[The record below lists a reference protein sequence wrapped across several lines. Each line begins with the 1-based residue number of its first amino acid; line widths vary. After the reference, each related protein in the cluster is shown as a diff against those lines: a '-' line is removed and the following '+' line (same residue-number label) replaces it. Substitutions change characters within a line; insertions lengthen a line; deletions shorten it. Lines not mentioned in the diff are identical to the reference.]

1 MHSATVQTALLA
13 LVAISCRLIGLAATA
28 TVEAT
33 AAVDDSEEH
42 TYGVIVNCGSSGT
55 RAHIYQWLTRLDYP
69 ELLHHIVPMTG
80 ANGKPLTYDIGHK
93 GLSTVS
99 PHPQDAI
106 EYMKP
111 LLDFIR
117 DNIPKHR
124 HSFTGVYIMAT
135 AGMRLLDEE
144 EQDEIMSLLKNYIEQ
159 NYDFKIVS
167 TDVISG
173 ADEGKYQWI
182 SLNSK
187 AKRFL
192 NKNIDPKKMKT
203 FAVFEMGGA
212 SLQVTYQ
219 LSNAMY
225 RSIAIDF
232 SDKHLRELFKSQ
244 ITQPS
249 ISRGE
254 PTSRGVIQRGFL
266 HKKDQNLATR
276 DSEHF
281 YRLYSTTFLGFGSNS
296 IREAHHDLLIR
307 DHLFNKFNHFR
318 QTVKSSF
325 KCLRPKSNHAS
336 CSKLL
341 VKDPCIPVGHSEI
354 IVRPEEILSK
364 VASKTIGYT
373 PIEEDEKTVNITIEG
388 AGNYDKCRQTV
399 IRLLHVAKSEKFNC
413 ESSEPCAMSLIGVP
427 FIQFERLNVKA
438 IGDFF
443 YTTANSM
450 IDLSGRYNHRAMVK
464 KTEAICE
471 TPYDRLAEKYPDA
484 NCAKDMTRLY
494 TECFKAVWVD
504 TFLTKALRMP
514 RDYRSLETAASING
528 QSLDWTLGAVID
540 KSAAIEQYE
549 KTN

>member
-1 MHSATVQTALLA
+1 MHIATASAALLA
-13 LVAISCRLIGLAATA
+13 LFTIGCQFGRSIADELH
-28 TVEAT
+28 
-33 AAVDDSEEH
+33 DDEY
-42 TYGVIVNCGSSGT
+42 TFGVIVNCGSSGT

-69 ELLHHIVPMTG
+69 ELLHHIEPMTDE
-80 ANGKPLTYDIGHK
+80 NGKPITYDISEK
-93 GLSTVS
+93 GLSAVS
-99 PHPQDAI
+99 PHPEDAV

-111 LLDFIR
+111 LLEFISA
-117 DNIPKHR
+117 NIPKDR
-124 HSFTGVYIMAT
+124 HSYTGVYIMAT
-135 AGMRLLDEE
+135 AGMRLLDES
-144 EQDEIMSLLKNYIEQ
+144 EQQEIMRLLKEYIEN

-192 NKNIDPKKMKT
+192 NKNIDPKKVKT

-225 RSIAIDF
+225 RSIAVDF
-232 SDKHLRELFKSQ
+232 PDKHLRELFKSQ
-244 ITQPS
+244 ITEPS

-254 PTSRGVIQRGFL
+254 PGKEVVHKRFL
-266 HKKDQNLATR
+266 HKKESEPDA
-276 DSEHF
+276 EHF

-296 IREAHHDLLIR
+296 IREALHDLLIR
-307 DHLFNKFNHFR
+307 EQLFSKFSKLRGTF
-318 QTVKSSF
+318 KSSL
-325 KCLRPKSNHAS
+325 KCLKPKTSDETESDHRYQ
-336 CSKLL
+336 LV
-341 VKDPCIPVGHSEI
+341 VKDPCIPVGHSET
-354 IVRPEEILSK
+354 IVRPEKILHKSS
-364 VASKTIGYT
+364 SKTIGFT
-373 PIEEDEKTVNITIEG
+373 PIEDDEKTVDIVIEG
-388 AGNYDKCRQTV
+388 AGNYDKCRQAV
-399 IRLLHVAKSEKFNC
+399 IRVLNVAKTEKFNC

-427 FIQFERLNVKA
+427 FIQFERLNIKA

-450 IDLSGRYNHRAMVK
+450 IDLAGTYNHRAMRK
-464 KTEAICE
+464 KTEAICN

-484 NCAKDMTRLY
+484 NCSKDMTRLY

-514 RDYRSLETAASING
+514 RDYESLETAAKING
-528 QSLDWTLGAVID
+528 QGLDWTLGAVID
-540 KSAAIEQYE
+540 KSAAIERSEQR
-549 KTN
+549 N